1 MEDCTAH
8 SLICDVAVLAEGS
21 VLMLRYADPAKYDGE
36 SGWFLPDDVLREFE
50 HPTRAAVRILK
61 EQLAL
66 EVEDE
71 PRLGLIESFQGN
83 DESWHL
89 SFHHVVELPGSP
101 HLRPAKG
108 IAAAQALLIGS
119 MSAAWPAQASRR
131 SIPGVDV
138 RLTNDAPAL
147 GGYVSAYTLGTGNAY
162 TDSTLDECS
171 VSRGRQNEP
180 AVEVDPRNQNVLI

>member
-21 VLMLRYADPAKYDGE
+21 VLMLRYANPAKYDGE

-108 IAAAQALLIGS
+108 IAAAQ
-119 MSAAWPAQASRR
+119 WFP
-131 SIPGVDV
+131 
-138 RLTNDAPAL
+138 
-147 GGYVSAYTLGTGNAY
+147 
-162 TDSTLDECS
+162 LDELPPRS
-171 VSRGRQNEP
+171 
-180 AVEVDPRNQNVLI
+180 EVAHNGWSLRVLKKMVGAPTS

>member
-21 VLMLRYADPAKYDGE
+21 VLMLRYANPAK
-36 SGWFLPDDVLREFE
+36 FE

-108 IAAAQALLIGS
+108 IAAAQ
-119 MSAAWPAQASRR
+119 WFP
-131 SIPGVDV
+131 
-138 RLTNDAPAL
+138 
-147 GGYVSAYTLGTGNAY
+147 
-162 TDSTLDECS
+162 LDELPPRS
-171 VSRGRQNEP
+171 
-180 AVEVDPRNQNVLI
+180 EVAHNGWSLRVLKKMVGAPTS